1 MNKIVIVNQSTGDLT
16 IDVVNAMTRKYDVVK
31 LVAGRVKLGE
41 CPLDAK
47 VEVDKIVNY
56 NRSNTLKRVLTWA
69 WGSMEIFLKIWL
81 KYRGYEVMYF
91 TNPPMSY
98 WCSLLLNNKFSI
110 VEYDIYP
117 DALKNIGIRESNFV
131 YRFWCKMNRK
141 VFAKASK
148 IITLSDDVLL
158 VWSM

>member
-1 MNKIVIVNQSTGDLT
+1 MGMGFDGNISEN
-16 IDVVNAMTRKYDVVK
+16 
-31 LVAGRVKLGE
+31 
-41 CPLDAK
+41 
-47 VEVDKIVNY
+47 
-56 NRSNTLKRVLTWA
+56 
-69 WGSMEIFLKIWL
+69 WL

-91 TNPPMSY
+91 TIPPMSY

-110 VEYDIYP
+110 VENDIYP

-158 VWSM
+158 VWSI